1 VTVESDDESRELHYS
16 PTRWVQARYALAVA
30 FLVLTS
36 SKQVFIAGIAIVLGA
51 VWWGVVGLQR
61 GQRDWWLGFVVAALS
76 IVVIGLAFALAC
88 YLRDRRAPPF
98 IEGKVVTGTV
108 RDGAVTYQFAN
119 GAWRIP
125 FAEVSRIRRAFGFG
139 VLIGPER
146 LFFVAPIQVIPN
158 ELFHIAPIGR

>member
-1 VTVESDDESRELHYS
+1 MTMGLNDESRELHYS
-16 PTRWVQARYALAVA
+16 PTRWVQLRYALALA

-51 VWWGVVGLQR
+51 AWWGVVGLQR
-61 GQRDWWLGFVVAALS
+61 GQGDWWLGFVIAAVS
-76 IVVIGLAFALAC
+76 IMVIGLAFALAC
-88 YLRDRRAPPF
+88 YLRDRGTPPF
-98 IEGKVVTGTV
+98 VKGKVVTGIV
-108 RDGAVTYQFAN
+108 RDRAVTYRFAN

-125 FAEVSRIRRAFGFG
+125 FSDVSSIRRAFGFG

-158 ELFHIAPIGR
+158 ELLHIGAAGD